1 MRKLGAALPLFALV
15 VSVAA
20 CTGGDEAGVEKGDLP
35 RLVLQ
40 PADVPDA
47 FVQFDEGP
55 LVRADLSDADRADPT
70 RFGRQGGWKARF
82 KRRGTPET
90 RGPLVVESR
99 ADVFADVEG
108 AKDDFAAIEL
118 EAGRGQTKVRAPK
131 IGDESVAT
139 AIFQRGS
146 PSVAFF
152 TIGWRYENVTA
163 SISVNGFA
171 TRTTIADAVAL
182 ARKQQRRI
190 AARR

>member
-1 MRKLGAALPLFALV
+1 M
-15 VSVAA
+15 
-20 CTGGDEAGVEKGDLP
+20 
-35 RLVLQ
+35 LVLQ
-40 PADVPDA
+40 PADLGAP
-47 FVQFDEGP
+47 FVRFDEGRQ
-55 LVRADLSDADRADPT
+55 VSADAPPGERADPE
-70 RFGRQGGWKARF
+70 RFGRGGGWKARY
-82 KRRGTPET
+82 KRSGSAQT

-99 ADVFADVEG
+99 ADVFDDVEG
-108 AKDDFAAIEL
+108 AKDDFAAMGL
-118 EAGRGQTKVRAPK
+118 DAGRAQTKVRAPK

-171 TRTTIADAVAL
+171 TRTTITDAVAL